1 MMEWAGSM
9 CLECTWNALALW
21 REALAGGVVILV
33 GFGLGWR
40 LGASEGGWPVRIV
53 RWWLEHVVRPLVRSR
68 SWSRRAATIAANNSG
83 VCAAMVVSGAAGHV
97 AWLVVAGVGLGSGI
111 ALRLMLPSVGSEE
124 RTEEPAAP
132 RRSLLMTVGFALN
145 ALEVPAILM
154 SAGLSL
160 AQGAMSLETNL
171 SDALGVF
178 GFVIVPLLMISA
190 AGEALW
196 MTVDRDFR
204 LDWRRE

>member
-97 AWLVVAGVGLGSGI
+97 AWLVVAGGPAMVSTEPMLAAAWASRRRGMKRRTASKVFSFSMK
-111 ALRLMLPSVGSEE
+111 LRTP
-124 RTEEPAAP
+124 PKP
-132 RRSLLMTVGFALN
+132 R
-145 ALEVPAILM
+145 I
-154 SAGLSL
+154 
-160 AQGAMSLETNL
+160 
-171 SDALGVF
+171 
-178 GFVIVPLLMISA
+178 
-190 AGEALW
+190 
-196 MTVDRDFR
+196 
-204 LDWRRE
+204 